1 MNPLIV
7 VETDSLMQDR
17 LRSIFERALGLAQD
31 LVCFTENMADACRL
45 TAARQFGLALVDIG
59 SIEMDGTETI
69 RCLHRGDAD
78 LPILALSGPSNRQ
91 TVLAAL
97 QAGASGYLLKER
109 DDGEIALF
117 IRSVLRGGC
126 PIDPFVACHIVDVA
140 RQAAPILP
148 SVFPTPPLSPR
159 EMEVLHLVAKGF
171 ANREVSN
178 LLHLS
183 VLTVECHMKNIY
195 RKLEVKSRTQAV
207 FEARAVGLLP

>member
-1 MNPLIV
+1 MR
-7 VETDSLMQDR
+7 DR

-31 LVCFTENMADACRL
+31 LVCFTSGMAEACRL
-45 TAARQFGLALVDIG
+45 LAAQPFGLALVDIG
-59 SIEMDGTETI
+59 SVEIDGTETI
-69 RCLHRGDAD
+69 RRLHRHDAA

-91 TVLAAL
+91 TVLSAL

-117 IRSVLRGGC
+117 IRSVLQGGC
-126 PIDPFVACHIVDVA
+126 PIDPFVACHIVDMA
-140 RQAAPILP
+140 RQAAPIALAGFPVP
-148 SVFPTPPLSPR
+148 SLSPR
-159 EMEVLHLVAKGF
+159 EIEVLHLVAKGF

-195 RKLEVKSRTQAV
+195 RKLDVKSRTQAV

>member
-1 MNPLIV
+1 
-7 VETDSLMQDR
+7 MQNR
-17 LRSIFERALGLAQD
+17 LRSILEVALGLARD
-31 LVCFTENMADACRL
+31 LVWFADGVTDACRMI
-45 TAARQFGLALVDIG
+45 AAQPFGLALVGIG
-59 SIEMDGTETI
+59 SIEGEGTEAI
-69 RCLHRGDAD
+69 RRLHRQNSK
-78 LPILALSGPSNRQ
+78 LPILAFSRWSSRQ
-91 TVLAAL
+91 AVLAVL

-126 PIDPFVACHIVDVA
+126 PIDPFVACHILDMA
-140 RQAAPILP
+140 RQAAPTLP
-148 SVFPTPPLSPR
+148 AGFPIPPLSPR